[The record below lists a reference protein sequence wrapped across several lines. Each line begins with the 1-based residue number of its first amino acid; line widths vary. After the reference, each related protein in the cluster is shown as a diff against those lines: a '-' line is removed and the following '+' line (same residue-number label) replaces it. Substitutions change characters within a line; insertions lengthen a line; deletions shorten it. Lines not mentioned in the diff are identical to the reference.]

1 MTNQELQ
8 KLLDYLKYVPFE
20 ERDETTNVILKAAAD
35 SLTLD
40 KLQALTDGKV
50 TEKTITDGGSFTL
63 RLTEKELAKLPKTF
77 KKEFRTDGCTAH
89 VRKRKSGKSG
99 WNYEIRYRKN
109 GYNVA
114 VSANELEQAKKK
126 FIDKLHEIEKFGNVH
141 MPTIPSAF
149 KDFSNYFF
157 ENFYKRKVKAET
169 YRIGLNQYKNHI
181 EPNFA
186 NIPLKRIAPQSCQ
199 DIIDNLDK
207 QEKFKTADDIF
218 SLLNMIFKTAV
229 KLNLLEN
236 NPMNLVL
243 HTQHERKH
251 GVALTKAE
259 EKLLLESTKG
269 TPQHVMFAIAL
280 YTGLRP
286 NEYETARIDGKFI
299 VAINSKRKNNK
310 VEYKKIPVTPMLAP
324 YLTNVDEIKFCSLRI
339 LRDRFN
345 KLFPKHKLY
354 DLRTT
359 FYTRCTECGVAEVAI
374 KKFVGHTLGGLAE
387 TYTDLSDEFLLAEG
401 QKFNYAY

>member
-8 KLLDYLKYVPFE
+8 KLLDYLKYVPE
-20 ERDETTNVILKAAAD
+20 SNRDETTNVILKAAAD

-63 RLTEKELAKLPKTF
+63 RLTEKELTKLPKTF

-99 WNYEIRYRKN
+99 WNYEIRYRRN

-126 FIDKLHEIEKFGNVH
+126 FIDRLHEIEKFGNVQ
-141 MPTIPSAF
+141 MPTIPSGF

-169 YRIGLNQYKNHI
+169 YRIGINKYKNHI

-186 NIPLKRIAPQSCQ
+186 NFPLKRIAPKSCQ
-199 DIIDNLDK
+199 DIIDRLDE
-207 QEKFKTADDIF
+207 QEKYKTADDIF

-236 NPMNLVL
+236 NPMNLVF

-259 EKLLLESTKG
+259 EKLLLTSTLN

-286 NEYETARIDGKFI
+286 NEYETARIDGEFI

-310 VEYKKIPVTPMLAP
+310 VEYKKIPITPMLAP
-324 YLTNVDEIKFCSLRI
+324 YLVGVSEIKFCSLRI

-359 FYTRCTECGVAEVAI
+359 FYTRCSECGIADIARNV
-374 KKFVGHTLGGLAE
+374 FVGHSLGALGNA
-387 TYTDLSDEFLLAEG
+387 YTDLSDEFLLAEG
-401 QKFNYAY
+401 QKFKYDY